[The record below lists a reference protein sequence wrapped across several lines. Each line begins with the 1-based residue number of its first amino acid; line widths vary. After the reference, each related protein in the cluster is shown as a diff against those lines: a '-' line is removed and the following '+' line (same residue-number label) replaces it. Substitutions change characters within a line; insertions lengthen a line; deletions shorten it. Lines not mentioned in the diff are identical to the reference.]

1 LLEAIL
7 EKKHSFQMT
16 TSDHRYS
23 NDNHQTKDVEVDSGI
38 IKTKDFSSNFENNSR
53 ITRIRNCLK

>member
-1 LLEAIL
+1 
-7 EKKHSFQMT
+7 MT